1 MRKRI
6 AILFLSIYLCS
17 TTEAHELLKIPVVF
31 QHFIEHQQEDP
42 SISALQFFQIHY
54 LQGNV
59 KDKDYDRDMQ
69 LPFKTAGEFF
79 ASSATPFV
87 PLNAQIV
94 LHYPEDANNI
104 VWSQQTTPFLFSAYQ
119 VNIWQPPKMNSL
131 IPG

>member
-1 MRKRI
+1 MRKGI

-17 TTEAHELLKIPVVF
+17 TTEAHELLKIPIVF

-42 SISALQFFQIHY
+42 SISALQFLQIHY

-79 ASSATPFV
+79 ASTATPFV
-87 PLNAQIV
+87 PLNAQIIIQ
-94 LHYPEDANNI
+94 YPEDVNNI

-119 VNIWQPPKMNSL
+119 VNIWQPPKRA
-131 IPG
+131 

>member
-42 SISALQFFQIHY
+42 QISAVQFLHKHY
-54 LQGNV
+54 MRGNV

-79 ASSATPFV
+79 TSSATPFI
-87 PLNAQIV
+87 PLNAHIDIQNRDEPVQI
-94 LHYPEDANNI
+94 I
-104 VWSQQTTPFLFSAYQ
+104 WSLQQPTFIFSSYQ
-119 VNIWQPPKMNSL
+119 VNIWQPPKIS
-131 IPG
+131 